1 MSMSDPVGQGP
12 ERIDFGRVAED
23 YETTRGIPDHF
34 MEELIED
41 IISTCGLSP
50 DTLVLD
56 LGCGAGRFLRELA
69 VRKIPVVGIDIS
81 KGMLEKACFNQQS
94 RKFLRSNLVSG
105 DAVALP
111 FQQGLFT
118 GILAIHLFHLLSD
131 WQEALSETLRV
142 IKPGGTLLTGY
153 VEGVTHGSSLNR
165 LYRRRRAELGYEY
178 EHPGAHSS
186 EIIAI
191 LRADGA
197 TIETHQFST
206 SVDVSVHQTLTFL
219 DQRVF
224 SSMWRNLPD
233 VVHRQIM
240 QEVRASATS
249 QFKNLDDK
257 ERVVIYAD
265 FLFVSF

>member
-1 MSMSDPVGQGP
+1 MSDPAGQQP
-12 ERIDFGRVAED
+12 KRIDFGRVAED
-23 YETTRGIPDHF
+23 YEITRGIPDHF

-41 IISTCGLSP
+41 IISTCGLTAN
-50 DTLVLD
+50 TLVLD
-56 LGCGAGRFLRELA
+56 LGCGAGRFLRELT
-69 VRKIPVVGIDIS
+69 RQKIPVIGIDIS
-81 KGMLEKACFNQQS
+81 EGMLEKACLNQQS

-131 WQEALSETLRV
+131 WQEGLAETLRV
-142 IKPGGTLLTGY
+142 LKPGGTFLTGY

-165 LYRRRRAELGYEY
+165 LYRQRRAELGYVY
-178 EHPGAHSS
+178 DHPGAHSS
-186 EIIAI
+186 EIIAL
-191 LRADGA
+191 LRAEGA
-197 TIETHQFST
+197 TVETHQFST
-206 SVDVSVHQTLTFL
+206 SVDVPVRQTLNFL

-249 QFKNLDDK
+249 QFRNLDDK
-257 ERVVIYAD
+257 EHMRIHAD
-265 FLFVSF
+265 FLYVSF

>member
-1 MSMSDPVGQGP
+1 MSDPMGKHP

-34 MEELIED
+34 MNKLIED
-41 IISTCGLSP
+41 IITTCKLTP

-56 LGCGAGRFLRELA
+56 LGCGAGRF
-69 VRKIPVVGIDIS
+69 VRKLASQKIPTVGIDIS
-81 KGMLEKACFNQQS
+81 KGMLEKACLNQLS
-94 RKFLRSNLVSG
+94 GHLDWANFVSS
-105 DAVALP
+105 DAVDLP
-111 FQQGLFT
+111 FHQGLFT
-118 GILAIHLFHLLSD
+118 GIIAIHLFHLLSD
-131 WQEALSETLRV
+131 WQEALSEALRV
-142 IKPGGTLLTGY
+142 LKPGGFLLTGY
-153 VEGVTHGSSLNR
+153 VEGATHGSLLNR
-165 LYRRRRAELGYEY
+165 LFRRRRAELGYVY
-178 EHPGAHSS
+178 DHPGAHSS
-186 EIIAI
+186 EIIAS
-191 LRADGA
+191 LRAEGA

-206 SVDVSVHQTLTFL
+206 FAEVPVRQTLTFL

-257 ERVVIYAD
+257 ERVKIHAD
-265 FLFVSF
+265 FLFVSFG

>member
-1 MSMSDPVGQGP
+1 MSDPAGQQP
-12 ERIDFGRVAED
+12 ERIDFGRIAED
-23 YETTRGIPDHF
+23 YETTRRIPDHF

-41 IISTCGLSP
+41 IISTCRLTP

-56 LGCGAGRFLRELA
+56 LGCGAGRFLRELTC
-69 VRKIPVVGIDIS
+69 RKIPIVGIDIS
-81 KGMLEKACFNQQS
+81 RGMLEKACLNQQS
-94 RKFLRSNLVSG
+94 RQFLRSNLVSG

-131 WQEALSETLRV
+131 WQESLSETLRV
-142 IKPGGTLLTGY
+142 LKPGGRLLTGY

-165 LYRRRRAELGYEY
+165 LYRRRRAELGYVY

-186 EIIAI
+186 EIITS
-191 LRADGA
+191 LRAEGA

-206 SVDVSVHQTLTFL
+206 SVEVPVRQTLTFL

-249 QFKNLDDK
+249 QFKNLEDT
-257 ERVVIYAD
+257 EHVQIHAN

>member
-1 MSMSDPVGQGP
+1 MRDPVGQQP
-12 ERIDFGRVAED
+12 ERVDFGRVAED
-23 YETTRGIPDHF
+23 YETTRGIPDQF

-41 IISTCGLSP
+41 IISTCGLTS

-56 LGCGAGRFLRELA
+56 LGCGAGRFLRELSH
-69 VRKIPVVGIDIS
+69 RKIPTVGIDIS
-81 KGMLEKACFNQQS
+81 TGMLEKACLNQQP
-94 RKFLRSNLVSG
+94 RKFFRSNLVSG

-131 WQEALSETLRV
+131 WQETLSETLRV
-142 IKPGGTLLTGY
+142 LKPGGTLLTGY

-165 LYRRRRAELGYEY
+165 LYRRRRVELGYVY
-178 EHPGAHSS
+178 DYPGAHSS
-186 EIIAI
+186 EIIAS
-191 LRADGA
+191 LRAEGA
-197 TIETHQFST
+197 TVETHQFRT
-206 SVDVSVHQTLTFL
+206 SVDVPVRQTLTFL

-249 QFKNLDDK
+249 QFKTLDDT
-257 ERVVIYAD
+257 EHVRIHAD

>member
-1 MSMSDPVGQGP
+1 MSDPAGQQP

-41 IISTCGLSP
+41 IISTCELTSN
-50 DTLVLD
+50 TLVLD
-56 LGCGAGRFLRELA
+56 LGCGAGRFLRELTR
-69 VRKIPVVGIDIS
+69 RKIPSVGIDIS
-81 KGMLEKACFNQQS
+81 KGMLEKACLNQQS

-105 DAVALP
+105 DVVTLP
-111 FQQGLFT
+111 FQQGMFI

-131 WQEALSETLRV
+131 WQEVLSETLRV
-142 IKPGGTLLTGY
+142 LKPGGTLLTGF

-165 LYRRRRAELGYEY
+165 LYHRRRVELGYVY
-178 EHPGAHSS
+178 DHPGAHSS
-186 EIIAI
+186 EIIAS
-191 LRADGA
+191 LRAKGA

-206 SVDVSVHQTLTFL
+206 SVDVPVRQTLTFL

-233 VVHRQIM
+233 VVHRKIM
-240 QEVRASATS
+240 QEVRSSATS
-249 QFKNLDDK
+249 QFKNLEDT
-257 ERVVIYAD
+257 EHMRIHAD
-265 FLFVSF
+265 LLFVSF

>member
-1 MSMSDPVGQGP
+1 MSDPVGQQP

-34 MEELIED
+34 MNELIED
-41 IISTCGLSP
+41 IISTCGLTP

-69 VRKIPVVGIDIS
+69 CRKIPSVGIDIS
-81 KGMLEKACFNQQS
+81 KGMLEKACLNQQS
-94 RKFLRSNLVSG
+94 GKFLSSSLISG
-105 DAVALP
+105 DVVALP

-142 IKPGGTLLTGY
+142 LKPGGTLLTGY
-153 VEGVTHGSSLNR
+153 VDGVTHRSSLNR
-165 LYRRRRAELGYEY
+165 LYRRRRAELGYIY

-186 EIIAI
+186 EIIAL
-191 LRADGA
+191 LRSEGA

-206 SVDVSVHQTLTFL
+206 SVDVPISQTLTFL

-233 VVHRQIM
+233 IVHRQIM

-249 QFKNLDDK
+249 QFKSLDDK
-257 ERVVIYAD
+257 EHVEIHAD

>member
-1 MSMSDPVGQGP
+1 MSDPAGKLP

-34 MEELIED
+34 MDELIED
-41 IISTCGLSP
+41 LITTCNLTP
-50 DTLVLD
+50 ETLVLD
-56 LGCGAGRFLRELA
+56 LGCGAGRFVRNLA
-69 VRKIPVVGIDIS
+69 SQKIPTIGIDIS
-81 KGMLEKACFNQQS
+81 KGMLEKACLNQAS
-94 RKFLRSNLVSG
+94 EHLYWADLVSC

-131 WQEALSETLRV
+131 WQEALNEVLRV
-142 IKPGGTLLTGY
+142 LKPGGSLVTGY
-153 VEGVTHGSSLNR
+153 VEGVTHGSFLNR
-165 LYRRRRAELGYEY
+165 LYRRRRAELGYFY
-178 EHPGAHSS
+178 DHPGAHSD
-186 EIIAI
+186 EIIAL
-191 LRADGA
+191 LRVEGA

-206 SVDVSVHQTLTFL
+206 FAEAPIHQTLTFL

-240 QEVRASATS
+240 QEVHASATS

-257 ERVVIYAD
+257 ERVKIHAD
-265 FLFVSF
+265 FLYVSFG

>member
-1 MSMSDPVGQGP
+1 MSDPAGQQP

-34 MEELIED
+34 MKELLED
-41 IISTCGLSP
+41 IISTCGLTAN
-50 DTLVLD
+50 TLVLD
-56 LGCGAGRFLRELA
+56 LGCGAGRFLRELTC
-69 VRKIPVVGIDIS
+69 RKIPAVGIDIS
-81 KGMLEKACFNQQS
+81 KGMLEKACLNQQS
-94 RKFLRSNLVSG
+94 RIFLHSYFVSG

-142 IKPGGTLLTGY
+142 LKPGGTLLTGY
-153 VEGVTHGSSLNR
+153 VEGVTHGSFLTR
-165 LYRRRRAELGYEY
+165 LYRRRRVELGYVY
-178 EHPGAHSS
+178 EHPGVHPS
-186 EIIAI
+186 EIIAS
-191 LRADGA
+191 LRDEGA

-206 SVDVSVHQTLTFL
+206 SIGVPVRQTLTFL

-249 QFKNLDDK
+249 QFKNLEDT
-257 ERVVIYAD
+257 EHVRIHAD
-265 FLFVSF
+265 LQFVSF